1 MKNYFEY
8 EVKVWED
15 GEEEIY
21 RGVTYGDNYAE
32 ALDNIVRFFGEA
44 DLISLKIEPWDC
56 EGCLIMSK
64 EVINELRKSI

>member
-15 GEEEIY
+15 GDEETY
-21 RGVTYGDNYAE
+21 YGVTYGDDFVE
-32 ALDNIVRFFGEA
+32 AVDNLVQFFGEA
-44 DLISLKIEPWDC
+44 DLLSLKIEPWDC

-64 EVINELRKSI
+64 EVLDELRKSI

>member
-15 GEEEIY
+15 GEEKTY
-21 RGVTYGDNYAE
+21 RGVTYGDDYAE
-32 ALDNIVRFFGEA
+32 ALNNIVRFFGEA

>member
-15 GEEEIY
+15 GEEETY
-21 RGVTYGDNYAE
+21 RGVTYGDNYSE